1 MKNKL
6 FVTILSYFATLAVI
20 AGSTF
25 AIYYSAKVHFLLA
38 IFIVIICVLLIGSFV
53 WYNIRLTTSIKAQNR
68 RKAEFEYHEY
78 KCVDDS
84 FDLSSI
90 ENNFSQTDYVKK
102 EYEDE
107 QYKITYFV
115 SRDVKAKFPTYI
127 FVKPIK
133 SISSLIDLEVY
144 FRKFVTDNIAVE
156 GVFRT
161 SITLIVDSLDSLTF
175 DIYTLNGPYGF
186 SKERFFSVYALKD
199 KTLYM
204 GGHSELLFV
213 PSYNSVLNEL
223 KSIFKVREGD
233 YGAAEN

>member
-1 MKNKL
+1 M
-6 FVTILSYFATLAVI
+6 
-20 AGSTF
+20 
-25 AIYYSAKVHFLLA
+25 
-38 IFIVIICVLLIGSFV
+38 
-53 WYNIRLTTSIKAQNR
+53 
-68 RKAEFEYHEY
+68 
-78 KCVDDS
+78 
-84 FDLSSI
+84 
-90 ENNFSQTDYVKK
+90 KK

-127 FVKPIK
+127 FAQPIK

-144 FRKFVTDNIAVE
+144 FRKFVTDNIAAE